1 MNITNVKL
9 GQIGDPNSRGKRL
22 VTICA
27 KLDKPDEFMTITVSV
42 LNHPDQPDG
51 VRETGVAR
59 AKDFARQFA
68 DLSPELVPD
77 AGEARRSKPWLR
89 TDRFHDVGSTFNK
102 SRGSLADLVSFRPA
116 SEGITS

>member
-42 LNHPDQPDG
+42 LNHPDQPDV
-51 VRETGVAR
+51 VRKTGIAR

-68 DLSPELVPD
+68 DLAPESFPTQEKHT
-77 AGEARRSKPWLR
+77 AP
-89 TDRFHDVGSTFNK
+89 ST
-102 SRGSLADLVSFRPA
+102 G
-116 SEGITS
+116 